1 MQVPFKYSIREK
13 EEGNKNMGESQ
24 HMHPPYVYSALSSP
38 HSIRLLRLHD
48 AASFDDQVECSIETH
63 ELDADARPPYTAL
76 SYTWGGSSRDETI
89 VVTSAGLHDGAV
101 VPVTPTLTEALRYM
115 REFQRDRD
123 RDRDDTSSGS
133 SSGNDS
139 GNDSSAWWW
148 VDMVC
153 IDQTNVAER
162 SQQVALMRD
171 IFQAAAT
178 TTAWLGPA
186 ADGSDELMA
195 HLVGEG
201 GGRQALR
208 AWAGSA
214 AGRAAVASFQG
225 RAYWGRAWVIQEVC
239 VSRAVVLACGRR
251 TAAWRALDAAH
262 KWLWTYPHAH
272 STPDLRVLRQRFQ
285 GRDRQPDRSRTYDGA
300 SPGLTLGFLVYRA
313 SAARCSD
320 ARDKVFALLGL
331 VTSGH
336 GAALVPDYSMS
347 PCAVFA
353 AAIRATEKDVTRPP
367 APASGSSRGRWR
379 RADSFRKKLVLITE
393 EIREN
398 PHNPLNDDDGV
409 RLGCDGSG
417 CGTWELCWRYCG
429 IALHLE

>member
-1 MQVPFKYSIREK
+1 
-13 EEGNKNMGESQ
+13 MGESQ

-38 HSIRLLRLHD
+38 CSIRLLRLHD
-48 AASFDDQVECSIETH
+48 AASFDDPVECSIETH
-63 ELDADARPPYTAL
+63 ELDSDARPLYTAL
-76 SYTWGGSSRDETI
+76 SYTWGGSSRDET
-89 VVTSAGLHDGAV
+89 VLVTSAGLGDGAV
-101 VPVTPTLTEALRYM
+101 VPVTSTLTEALRYM
-115 REFQRDRD
+115 REFRRDRD
-123 RDRDDTSSGS
+123 RNRDDTSSGS
-133 SSGNDS
+133 GSGS
-139 GNDSSAWWW
+139 DSSAWWW

-153 IDQTNVAER
+153 INQTDVAER

-171 IFQAAAT
+171 IYQAAAT

-186 ADGSDELMA
+186 ADGSDELMS
-195 HLVGEG
+195 HLAGEG
-201 GGRQALR
+201 AGRKALL
-208 AWAGSA
+208 AWKRSA
-214 AGRAAVASFQG
+214 AGRAAVAAIQG
-225 RAYWGRAWVIQEVC
+225 RAYWSRAWVIQEVC

-262 KWLWTYPHAH
+262 KWLWSYPAAHA
-272 STPDLRVLRQRFQ
+272 TPDLRVLRQRFQ
-285 GRDRQPDRSRTYDGA
+285 GRDRDQDRNPGRDRG

-313 SAARCSD
+313 SPARCSD

-367 APASGSSRGRWR
+367 PPASGPSRGRWR
-379 RADSFRKKLVLITE
+379 RADSFRKKLVLITD
-393 EIREN
+393 EIREH
-398 PHNPLNDDDGV
+398 PHNPLNEDDSL